1 MKSLFERHQL
11 SRGFTLIE
19 LMIVVVIIGVLA
31 SIALPQY
38 NDYIRRSQISE
49 AITTLLDYRAR
60 MEQRFQDNRR
70 FDTATAA
77 LPNGDGICSVAP
89 AAFTNVRFFTL
100 TCTATDTNVDG
111 TDTGNSNA
119 MAYRIVA
126 TGNASSRSLNVE
138 YIIDEQDRRWTRSF
152 NVGVPPAAANRA
164 CWLISGTECTV

>member
-1 MKSLFERHQL
+1 METSLHQRHAA
-11 SRGFTLIE
+11 RGFTLIE

-49 AITTLLDYRAR
+49 AVSTLLDYRAR

-89 AAFTNVRFFTL
+89 GSFTNLRFFTL
-100 TCTATDTNVDG
+100 TCTATDMNNDG
-111 TDTGNSNA
+111 TDSGNNNA

-126 TGNASSRSLNVE
+126 TGNASSRSNGVE

-152 NVGVPPAAANRA
+152 NVGVPPAAANRN
-164 CWLISGTECTV
+164 CWLTSGTEC